1 MENLIEELTAKNKEY
16 IHSVTKQLILV
27 GKSDEE
33 VKEILNDILPQ
44 IIEGQKSGIIA
55 RKLLGAPT
63 EFVAQYQPKV
73 ADRPVSEKNENPVL
87 MWLDSSLLFLGFISL
102 LNGVTALITS
112 KAPVYG
118 LITTILSAAVA
129 GLVMYMMYRYF
140 YRPKADNSRR
150 TWNWKGFAATTLSVL
165 LWITVTIFSGLLP
178 TSVNLQLPAIALVIV
193 GLVAFGVRWLLKRQF
208 NIQSALVAQPRR

>member
-1 MENLIEELTAKNKEY
+1 MTFF
-16 IHSVTKQLILV
+16 
-27 GKSDEE
+27 
-33 VKEILNDILPQ
+33 
-44 IIEGQKSGIIA
+44 
-55 RKLLGAPT
+55 RKLL
-63 EFVAQYQPKV
+63 KV
-73 ADRPVSEKNENPVL
+73 KNQELLLVNYWERQLNLLLNINQKLLTDLSVKKNENPVL

-165 LWITVTIFSGLLP
+165 LWIAVTIFSGLLP

-193 GLVAFGVRWLLKRQF
+193 GIVAFGVRWLLKRQF

>member
-63 EFVAQYQPKV
+63 EFVSQYQPKV

-150 TWNWKGFAATTLSVL
+150 SWNWKGFAATTLSDS
-165 LWITVTIFSGLLP
+165 FGL
-178 TSVNLQLPAIALVIV
+178 Q
-193 GLVAFGVRWLLKRQF
+193 
-208 NIQSALVAQPRR
+208 

>member
-33 VKEILNDILPQ
+33 VKAILNDILPQ

-63 EFVAQYQPKV
+63 EFVQQYQPKV
-73 ADRPVSEKNENPVL
+73 ADKPVSEKNENPGL

-102 LNGVTALITS
+102 LNGVMALFTS
-112 KAPVYG
+112 NSPVYG
-118 LITTILSAAVA
+118 FVTVILSAAVA
-129 GLVMYMMYRYF
+129 GLVMYLMYRFF
-140 YRPKADNSRR
+140 YRPKADGVRQK
-150 TWNWKGFAATTLSVL
+150 WNWKGFLATTLSVL
-165 LWITVTIFSGLLP
+165 LWIAVTIFSGLLP
-178 TSVNLQLPAIALVIV
+178 VSINVQLPALALIIV
-193 GLVAFGVRWLLKRQF
+193 GVVALGLRWLLKRQF

>member
-33 VKEILNDILPQ
+33 VKAILNDILPQ

-63 EFVAQYQPKV
+63 EFVQQYQPKV
-73 ADRPVSEKNENPVL
+73 ADKPVSEKNENPGL

-102 LNGVTALITS
+102 LNGVMALFTS
-112 KAPVYG
+112 NSPVYG
-118 LITTILSAAVA
+118 FVTVILSAAVA
-129 GLVMYMMYRYF
+129 GLVMYLMYCFF
-140 YRPKADNSRR
+140 YRPKADGVRQK
-150 TWNWKGFAATTLSVL
+150 WNWKGFLATTLSVL
-165 LWITVTIFSGLLP
+165 LWIAVTIFSGLLP
-178 TSVNLQLPAIALVIV
+178 VSINVQLPALALIIV
-193 GLVAFGVRWLLKRQF
+193 GAVALGLRWLLKRQF

>member
-63 EFVAQYQPKV
+63 EFVSQYQPKLV
-73 ADRPVSEKNENPVL
+73 DRPVSEK
-87 MWLDSSLLFLGFISL
+87 
-102 LNGVTALITS
+102 
-112 KAPVYG
+112 
-118 LITTILSAAVA
+118 
-129 GLVMYMMYRYF
+129 
-140 YRPKADNSRR
+140 
-150 TWNWKGFAATTLSVL
+150 
-165 LWITVTIFSGLLP
+165 
-178 TSVNLQLPAIALVIV
+178 
-193 GLVAFGVRWLLKRQF
+193 
-208 NIQSALVAQPRR
+208 

>member
-118 LITTILSAAVA
+118 LITT
-129 GLVMYMMYRYF
+129 
-140 YRPKADNSRR
+140 
-150 TWNWKGFAATTLSVL
+150 TLSVL
-165 LWITVTIFSGLLP
+165 LWIAVTIFSGLLP

-193 GLVAFGVRWLLKRQF
+193 GIISFGVRWLLKRQF

>member
-63 EFVAQYQPKV
+63 EFRQP
-73 ADRPVSEKNENPVL
+73 ASWIP
-87 MWLDSSLLFLGFISL
+87 LLHWGFP
-102 LNGVTALITS
+102 G
-112 KAPVYG
+112 KE
-118 LITTILSAAVA
+118 SA
-129 GLVMYMMYRYF
+129 
-140 YRPKADNSRR
+140 
-150 TWNWKGFAATTLSVL
+150 
-165 LWITVTIFSGLLP
+165 
-178 TSVNLQLPAIALVIV
+178 
-193 GLVAFGVRWLLKRQF
+193 
-208 NIQSALVAQPRR
+208 